1 MKFDVNRHKPV
12 NCDGKSHDHIDEAT
26 AKVVRGSPLVDH
38 ARFSS
43 VMPPNPPGRSMPKKP
58 ATKPVQK
65 PSPKA
70 AAKALSTKRAP
81 VKATAKA
88 RAKATA
94 KVVAKKA
101 KATAKVVAKKTAA
114 VPIAVAAAVSAPEPT
129 ATLPPPV
136 VTAPAR
142 PLVSKL
148 PTSVPEVKAAIERQI
163 RATLLKDVTFS
174 VGDKVVHPAHGVG
187 EVTSIE
193 KRDIGG
199 QVSEFYVLKI
209 LEKGMKVMVPTGA
222 AGHVGLRRIMSGS
235 EAEEI
240 LETIRAREVA
250 VDVQPW
256 SRRFRIYTEM
266 VNSGA
271 ASEIAKVF
279 RDMNRLKF
287 DKDLS
292 FGERKLLDQARS
304 LLLKEL
310 AFAKNQ
316 PEAEMAKD
324 LQQIFTS

>member
-1 MKFDVNRHKPV
+1 MARSAAKP
-12 NCDGKSHDHIDEAT
+12 
-26 AKVVRGSPLVDH
+26 
-38 ARFSS
+38 
-43 VMPPNPPGRSMPKKP
+43 
-58 ATKPVQK
+58 
-65 PSPKA
+65 A
-70 AAKALSTKRAP
+70 AAKKAP
-81 VKATAKA
+81 VKPVKSGPALVARQAPGPRQGLAQAGPAQASPPATTP
-88 RAKATA
+88 AT
-94 KVVAKKA
+94 
-101 KATAKVVAKKTAA
+101 
-114 VPIAVAAAVSAPEPT
+114 
-129 ATLPPPV
+129 
-136 VTAPAR
+136 VTAPSSPPASR
-142 PLVSKL
+142 L

-163 RATLLKDVTFS
+163 RATLLKDVTFR
-174 VGDKVVHPAHGVG
+174 VGDKAVHPAHGVG

-199 QVSEFYVLKI
+199 QVAEFYVLKI

-222 AGHVGLRRIMSGS
+222 AGHVGLRRVMSGS

-310 AFAKNQ
+310 ALAKNQ
-316 PEAEMAKD
+316 PEADMAKD